1 MIKQHQCTT
10 IHAENFIVRILSI
23 SISKH
28 VKTLTSMKF
37 LVSLPLN
44 LSQTGSLEK
53 GNPGFREFQY
63 PVFSDL
69 DDLSKNGRGVK
80 TEDF

>member
-1 MIKQHQCTT
+1 
-10 IHAENFIVRILSI
+10 
-23 SISKH
+23 
-28 VKTLTSMKF
+28 MKF

-80 TEDF
+80 IEDFWKRKKINSKDTKGTHFKKGGYSVSLYNWKKRI